1 MQVKSVLR
9 MAAPSFAC
17 HGYALE
23 AFEMLRKLERRAGPF
38 AVVAMIG
45 IVAAGTYAQF
55 ALPYY
60 RGGAEPAGC
69 YFYDALFIGV
79 RCAPDMPGMFAGG
92 LTISWYLTWGVYWLA
107 LSAEMPPF
115 LGVPVLGLWGLV
127 IRSGARWIW
136 SKRSQPALH
145 P

>member
-1 MQVKSVLR
+1 
-9 MAAPSFAC
+9 
-17 HGYALE
+17 
-23 AFEMLRKLERRAGPF
+23 
-38 AVVAMIG
+38 
-45 IVAAGTYAQF
+45 
-55 ALPYY
+55 
-60 RGGAEPAGC
+60 
-69 YFYDALFIGV
+69 
-79 RCAPDMPGMFAGG
+79 MFAGG